1 MQEKSM
7 DILLVIQKKSKGYK
21 VYNMRIVETRNA
33 WFIENGQI
41 SGSTVPW
48 NVEIK
53 EVNVKVPLTCES
65 SNKLSVFLDVVPN
78 NNEEEEH
85 NNEPIIQNEPIVEE
99 P

>member
-1 MQEKSM
+1 M
-7 DILLVIQKKSKGYK
+7 
-21 VYNMRIVETRNA
+21 
-33 WFIENGQI
+33 
-41 SGSTVPW
+41 
-48 NVEIK
+48 EIK

>member
-41 SGSTVPW
+41 SGSTVP
-48 NVEIK
+48 
-53 EVNVKVPLTCES
+53 
-65 SNKLSVFLDVVPN
+65 
-78 NNEEEEH
+78 
-85 NNEPIIQNEPIVEE
+85 
-99 P
+99 